1 MRAFLW
7 ERHTRI
13 AVAALAM
20 LAGPSAA
27 GVAAAQ
33 ETRPAATAEAEAAGE
48 MVSLNLPDNAPLKL
62 LLEYV
67 SQEFGVN
74 ILYDEAAASQRI
86 TIKAPAKLPKR
97 AVPMLLDSA
106 LRMKGLALVEA
117 EQPGWKQV
125 VPLMQAARAPA
136 PPRPGQP
143 KPADAEPAGTAVLTQ
158 VFPLVHADAT
168 ATNTNIKPFLTTP
181 GASSFAVPEQ
191 DLLVVTDYA
200 TNLARLAEVIRA
212 IDRPTRDVDIEF
224 LPVKHAD
231 AARLTQQVEQLL
243 RARLRT
249 AGGDRAAESVEVA
262 FDARTNQ
269 LAVIV
274 PTGGVA
280 DAREIVRALDV
291 PVAEAQ
297 SPVRF
302 YKLANATAA
311 DVLATI
317 RDLEGSGEDEFDDEY
332 PSLSPGGRNDR
343 RGRDGGDRP
352 GRFGERIGAGR
363 TPYDDRGAAAPAPL
377 NAAAANDPARRLEPG
392 QRVDAVARAAGAARQ
407 GPLDAAEPRVPRLN
421 GGEQQNSG
429 SPGSGGSGSALDAVE
444 AGQAR
449 VTADP
454 YTNSIIV
461 VAPPDVQR
469 LYEQLI
475 RQLDKRRPQVLIEC
489 TIVTLD
495 TSGEFSLGV
504 EIGRLGGTDDNNVIT
519 FSSFGLST
527 PDPATGQLRLLP
539 GLGFNGALVSTQIA
553 DVIVRALESNSRA
566 KVSSAPRILVNDNS
580 TGTLTSVTE
589 FPYASINASDTVATT
604 SFSDYSKA
612 GTEITVVPHI
622 SESDYLQ
629 LEYAIS
635 LSNFTGEP
643 VQQGDT
649 LLPPP
654 RKSDSVAS
662 QVTIPDGST
671 IIVGGLNSRN
681 LLETLHSVPL
691 LGRIPILKYLFSSRT
706 TTNRNTTLFV
716 FIRPVILRDD
726 QFEDLKFLSGRDLG
740 AAETE
745 GDFPASE
752 PLAIP

>member
-1 MRAFLW
+1 MHLSGRRW
-7 ERHTRI
+7 PT
-13 AVAALAM
+13 VAAIGLAVFAD
-20 LAGPSAA
+20 AGVVRAQATQPAHADAAADSAA
-27 GVAAAQ
+27 
-33 ETRPAATAEAEAAGE
+33 EE

-74 ILYDEAAASQRI
+74 ILYDEGAANQRV

-97 AVPMLLDSA
+97 AVPMLLDGA
-106 LRMKGLALVEA
+106 LKMKGLALVDA

-136 PPRPGQP
+136 PLEPGEVS
-143 KPADAEPAGTAVLTQ
+143 DAAKGEATGTAVLTE

-212 IDRPTRDVDIEF
+212 IDRPTRDVEIQF

-243 RARLRT
+243 RARLRS
-249 AGGDRAAESVEVA
+249 AGGEGAAESVEVA

-274 PTGGVA
+274 PADGVE
-280 DAREIVRALDV
+280 DARQIVRALDV

-317 RDLEGSGEDEFDDEY
+317 RDLEGGGDEFDDDARTFGA
-332 PSLSPGGRNDR
+332 GGRDDR
-343 RGRDGGDRP
+343 RDRLTRP
-352 GRFGERIGAGR
+352 GERGS
-363 TPYDDRGAAAPAPL
+363 RGSTYRNRGDAAEAAPARAPL
-377 NAAAANDPARRLEPG
+377 NAAAANAGDQTPRAVPEP
-392 QRVDAVARAAGAARQ
+392 RMDAAAGATGAQR
-407 GPLDAAEPRVPRLN
+407 PVVVPESRVP
-421 GGEQQNSG
+421 GGSREG
-429 SPGSGGSGSALDAVE
+429 SSNGSGDPASPFDAVQ
-444 AGQAR
+444 AGLAR

-454 YTNSIIV
+454 HTNSIIV

-495 TSGEFSLGV
+495 TTGEFSLGV
-504 EIGRLGGTDDNNVIT
+504 EIGRLGGTDDNKVVT

-539 GLGFNGALVSTQIA
+539 GLGFNGALVSTEVA

-580 TGTLTSVTE
+580 TGTLSSVNE
-589 FPYASINASDTVATT
+589 FPYASVNASNTVATT
-604 SFSDYSKA
+604 SFNDYIQA
-612 GTEITVVPHI
+612 GTEITVIPHI
-622 SESDYLQ
+622 SQSDYLQ

-635 LSNFTGEP
+635 LSSFTTAS
-643 VQQGDT
+643 VQQDGVS
-649 LLPPP
+649 LPPA
-654 RKSDSVAS
+654 RKSDSVES

-671 IIVGGLNSRN
+671 IIVGGLNSRD
-681 LLETLHSVPL
+681 LQETLDAVPL
-691 LGRIPILKYLFSSRT
+691 LGRIPILKHLFSSRST
-706 TTNRNTTLFV
+706 TDRNTTLFV

-726 QFEDLKFLSGRDLG
+726 AFEDLKFLSARDLG
-740 AAETE
+740 AAEAD
-745 GDFPASE
+745 GDFPESE

>member
-1 MRAFLW
+1 MSLSGRRWL
-7 ERHTRI
+7 T
-13 AVAALAM
+13 
-20 LAGPSAA
+20 AA
-27 GVAAAQ
+27 GLGLAVSAGAGAVRAQATQPANADAAADPADE
-33 ETRPAATAEAEAAGE
+33 ETI
-48 MVSLNLPDNAPLKL
+48 SLNLPDNAPLKL

-74 ILYDEAAASQRI
+74 ILYDEAAANQRV
-86 TIKAPAKLPKR
+86 TIKAPARLPKR
-97 AVPMLLDSA
+97 AVPMLLDGA
-106 LRMKGLALVEA
+106 LKMKGLALVDA
-117 EQPGWKQV
+117 EQPGWKHV
-125 VPLMQAARAPA
+125 VPLMQATRAPA
-136 PPRPGQP
+136 PLEPGEDP
-143 KPADAEPAGTAVLTQ
+143 DAAKGEAAGTAVLTE

-212 IDRPTRDVDIEF
+212 IDRPTRDVEIQF

-231 AARLTQQVEQLL
+231 AARLTQQVDQLL
-243 RARLRT
+243 RARLRS
-249 AGGDRAAESVEVA
+249 AGGERAAESVEVA

-274 PTGGVA
+274 PADGVE

-317 RDLEGSGEDEFDDEY
+317 RDLEGGGDEFDDANY
-332 PSLSPGGRNDR
+332 PT
-343 RGRDGGDRP
+343 
-352 GRFGERIGAGR
+352 FGGAGR
-363 TPYDDRGAAAPAPL
+363 EGRRGLRDRRDGRDRLRERSASLSGPYGPPDTAAPRRAML
-377 NAAAANDPARRLEPG
+377 NNAAAGPNESA
-392 QRVDAVARAAGAARQ
+392 VDAAASSANVAVDPGVARPNRGI
-407 GPLDAAEPRVPRLN
+407 AETPAP
-421 GGEQQNSG
+421 GTSAHEQSTED
-429 SPGSGGSGSALDAVE
+429 GSALDAVQ
-444 AGQAR
+444 AGLAR

-454 YTNSIIV
+454 HTNSIIV

-495 TSGEFSLGV
+495 TTGEFSLGV
-504 EIGRLGGTDDNNVIT
+504 EIGRLGGTDDNKVVT

-539 GLGFNGALVSTQIA
+539 GLGFNGALVSTEVA

-580 TGTLTSVTE
+580 TGTLSSVNE
-589 FPYASINASDTVATT
+589 FPYASVNASNTVATT
-604 SFSDYSKA
+604 SFNDYIQA
-612 GTEITVVPHI
+612 GTEITVIPHI
-622 SESDYLQ
+622 SQSDYLQ

-635 LSNFTGEP
+635 LSSFTTAS
-643 VQQGDT
+643 VQQDGVS
-649 LLPPP
+649 LPPA
-654 RKSDSVAS
+654 RKSDSVES

-671 IIVGGLNSRN
+671 IIVGGLNSRD
-681 LLETLHSVPL
+681 LQETLDAVPL
-691 LGRIPILKYLFSSRT
+691 LGRIPILKHLFSSRST
-706 TTNRNTTLFV
+706 TDRNTTLFV

-726 QFEDLKFLSGRDLG
+726 AFEDLKFLSARDLG
-740 AAETE
+740 AAEAD
-745 GDFPASE
+745 GDFPESE